1 MQFVMTKCIIFV
13 TSYEAKRVMVKEGKG
28 TEKQNGY
35 ERAIKYMGVFGGTQ
49 SFSILLGIVKTK
61 FAAKLLGASG
71 LGMIAMYNRTLQML
85 ADFTNLSLSFSA
97 VRQIAEAYDDGD
109 EVRLLHWIKVLRS
122 WAFLTAVVGVLVSLL
137 LSPFLGEFVFEG
149 HDYYTSRFFLLSP
162 VVGFMAITGSELAIL
177 KGVHRLYKVAMYT
190 LWTSILGLVISVP
203 LYYFMNTAGIFPA
216 IFLVAL
222 LQMVVLL
229 AYSTPIYKYR
239 ISPFSREVLRD
250 GLDMVKFGVGYIIAA
265 MMGSGSMWLVCKA
278 LIDIGNDKIVGFF
291 STGYFLM
298 NLLPGILFAAIDSDF
313 YPRLS
318 ASNKDRTLANR
329 LVNEQAEVQ
338 LLIQAPMLMVYTMV
352 LPLLVPL
359 FYDYEL
365 MAAVPMTQA
374 AMYGML
380 VRTMTYPMSYLP
392 LSRGNSK
399 VYMLQEGI
407 YDLLFLLF
415 VVVGYTTAGL
425 LGVGVAMAAVLVA
438 DWFVVYAITGYKYSF
453 RFTSNVYVGFGLQ
466 TLLFMLL
473 VAVTHIYK
481 GEWHYWICGFVC
493 VGLSTLLSFYMLS
506 KRMGY
511 VERLLNRVKR
521 LLRW

>member
-1 MQFVMTKCIIFV
+1 
-13 TSYEAKRVMVKEGKG
+13 MVKEGKDC
-28 TEKQNGY
+28 EKQNGY

-49 SFSILLGIVKTK
+49 SVSILLGIVKTK

-85 ADFTNLSLSFSA
+85 SDFTSLSLSFSA
-97 VRQIAEAYDDGD
+97 VRRIAEAYEAGD
-109 EVRLLHWIKVLRS
+109 EQQLLHWIKVLRT
-122 WAFLTAVVGVLVSLL
+122 WAFLTAVAGVLVSLL
-137 LSPFLGEFVFEG
+137 LSPFLGDFVFEG

-162 VVGFMAITGSELAIL
+162 VVGFMAIIGSELAIL
-177 KGVHRLYKVAMYT
+177 KGVQRLYKVAVYT
-190 LWTSILGLVISVP
+190 LWTSVLGLAISVP
-203 LYYFMNTAGIFPA
+203 LYYYMGIAGIFPS
-216 IFLVAL
+216 IFIVSL

-229 AYSTPIYKYR
+229 RYSVPIYKYR
-239 ISPFSREVLRD
+239 IAPLSKQVLSD
-250 GLDMVKFGVGYIIAA
+250 GVEMVKFGIGYIIAA
-265 MMGSGSMWLVCKA
+265 IMGSGSMWLVCRA
-278 LIDIGNDKIVGFF
+278 LIDVGNDKVVGFF

-318 ASNKDRTLANR
+318 ALNRETAAANR

-338 LLIQAPMLMVYTMV
+338 LLIQAPMLMAYTMM

-365 MAAVPMTQA
+365 VAAVPMTQA

-392 LSRGNSK
+392 LSRGNSR

-407 YDLLFLLF
+407 YDLLFFIF
-415 VVVGYTTAGL
+415 VVLGYKWGGL
-425 LGVGVAMAAVLVA
+425 LGVGVAMAVVLAA
-438 DWFVVYAITGYKYSF
+438 DWLVVYAITGYKYSF
-453 RFTSNVYVGFGLQ
+453 RFTSSVYINFAVQ
-466 TLLFMLL
+466 TAMFVLLMTVTNIYPDGWAYWGGGMLC
-473 VAVTHIYK
+473 VA
-481 GEWHYWICGFVC
+481 
-493 VGLSTLLSFYMLS
+493 LSALLSLYMLS
-506 KRMGY
+506 KKMSY

>member
-1 MQFVMTKCIIFV
+1 MI
-13 TSYEAKRVMVKEGKG
+13 KE
-28 TEKQNGY
+28 EKNDEKQQNGY

-49 SFSILLGIVKTK
+49 SVSILLGIVKTK

-85 ADFTNLSLSFSA
+85 SDFTSLSLSFSA
-97 VRQIAEAYDDGD
+97 VRRIAEAYEAGN
-109 EVRLLHWIKVLRS
+109 EQQLLHWIKVLRT
-122 WAFLTAVVGVLVSLL
+122 WAFLTAVAGVLVSLS
-137 LSPFLGEFVFEG
+137 LSPFLGDFVFEG

-162 VVGFMAITGSELAIL
+162 VVGFMAIIGSELAIL
-177 KGVHRLYKVAMYT
+177 KGVQRLYKVAVYT
-190 LWTSILGLVISVP
+190 LWTSVLGLAISVP
-203 LYYFMNTAGIFPA
+203 LYCYMGIAGIFPS
-216 IFLVAL
+216 IFIVSLS
-222 LQMVVLL
+222 QMVVLL
-229 AYSTPIYKYR
+229 RYSVPIFKYR
-239 ISPFSREVLRD
+239 IAPFSKQVLSD
-250 GLDMVKFGVGYIIAA
+250 GVEMVKFGIGYIIAA
-265 MMGSGSMWLVCKA
+265 IMGSGSMWLVCRA
-278 LIDIGNDKIVGFF
+278 LIDVGNDKVVGFF

-318 ASNKDRTLANR
+318 ALNRDTAAANR

-338 LLIQAPMLMVYTMV
+338 LLIQAPMLMAYTMM

-365 MAAVPMTQA
+365 VAAVPMTQA

-392 LSRGNSK
+392 LSRGNSR

-407 YDLLFLLF
+407 YDLLFFVF
-415 VVVGYTTAGL
+415 VVLGYKWGGL
-425 LGVGVAMAAVLVA
+425 LGVGIAMAVVLAA
-438 DWFVVYAITGYKYSF
+438 DWMVVYAITGYKYSF
-453 RFTSNVYVGFGLQ
+453 RFTSSVYISFVVQ
-466 TLLFMLL
+466 TVMFALLMTVTNLYPDGWAYWGGGML
-473 VAVTHIYK
+473 
-481 GEWHYWICGFVC
+481 C
-493 VGLSTLLSFYMLS
+493 VVLSALLSLYMLS
-506 KRMGY
+506 KKMSY